1 MIEML
6 CAVTVVIALLVLF
19 LVLNLQGRIL
29 VQKEGFVE
37 YIVYGPPF
45 WHGPGPWWGPRRPWW
60 RRRYH
65 GWFY

>member
-1 MIEML
+1 ML
-6 CAVTVVIALLVLF
+6 CTITVFIALIVLF
-19 LVLNLQGRIL
+19 LTLYLHVQLN

-45 WHGPGPWWGPRRPWW
+45 WHGPGYWHGSRRPWW

-65 GWFY
+65 GWVY

>member
-1 MIEML
+1 ML
-6 CAVTVVIALLVLF
+6 CAVTAIIALFVLF
-19 LVLNLQGRIL
+19 LVLNLDGRL
-29 VQKEGFVE
+29 VMKKEGFVE
-37 YIVYGPPF
+37 YIVYGPGF

>member
-1 MIEML
+1 ML
-6 CAVTVVIALLVLF
+6 CAATVVIALVVLF
-19 LVLNLQGRIL
+19 LVLNLRSEM
-29 VQKEGFVE
+29 VMQKEGFAE

-65 GWFY
+65 TWFY